1 MVHARAEI
9 GDQLQARPG
18 IGDQIGVDRV
28 GDGRHQ
34 NVAVGHGGGELFP
47 VQLFVRGVR
56 LGLEQRGH
64 PLHHGIG
71 EFAGDDHPGVQAAAR
86 IDHGH
91 RIAASLRVRQPAI
104 ARPNM
109 VEAGPGSA

>member
-9 GDQLQARPG
+9 GDQLQARSG
-18 IGDQIGVDRV
+18 IRDQVGIDRI
-28 GDGRHQ
+28 GDGRDQH
-34 NVAVGHGGGELFP
+34 VAIGHGGGQLLAAELF
-47 VQLFVRGVR
+47 VALVE
-56 LGLEQRGH
+56 LCLEQRGH

-71 EFAGDDHPGVQAAAR
+71 QFAGDDHPGVQAAAW
-86 IDHGH
+86 IDHDH

-109 VEAGPGSA
+109 VEAAPGSA